1 MTANVSGSLASDAR
15 SLDALKTSAARD
27 PKAAIRQAASQF
39 EALFMQMVMKS
50 MRDAV
55 PKSGMLEGTGS
66 DTFQSMLDTQFAQGM
81 TGKPGGLGELIAKQ
95 LMRNMPSDASVQGA
109 AAAMPKV
116 SSAGIER
123 HLAAFEA
130 AAANARSGDGEAI
143 FPSGSQ
149 VAAAAAAAAR
159 ARSMQA
165 PATRRDALSGMP
177 MLGPD
182 SNAPSAANGANGSNG
197 ANGANGSNGKSG
209 AAPAA
214 FVDRMWGAASNA
226 QRATGVPAG
235 FIVGQAALESGW
247 GRQELKHADGR
258 TSFNLFGIKAG
269 SGWKGATVDAS
280 TSEFVGG
287 KMIRTVERF
296 RAYSSYEEAFTDWS
310 RLMASNPRYAG
321 VLSAGGS
328 VESFAKNMQ
337 RAGYATDP
345 NYASKLTSTITQAL
359 SLRRVTT

>member
-1 MTANVSGSLASDAR
+1 L
-15 SLDALKTSAARD
+15 
-27 PKAAIRQAASQF
+27 
-39 EALFMQMVMKS
+39 
-50 MRDAV
+50 
-55 PKSGMLEGTGS
+55 
-66 DTFQSMLDTQFAQGM
+66 

-95 LMRNMPSDASVQGA
+95 LMRNMPPDAVAPGGA
-109 AAAMPKV
+109 AATPKV
-116 SSAGIER
+116 SSAGLER
-123 HLAAFEA
+123 NLAVFDAR
-130 AAANARSGDGEAI
+130 AANPRTGDAEDI

-159 ARSMQA
+159 ARAMRAPSMQ
-165 PATRRDALSGMP
+165 RDALSSMP

-182 SNAPSAANGANGSNG
+182 NPAAAAKPAP
-197 ANGANGSNGKSG
+197 GKSG

-247 GRQELKHADGR
+247 GRQELKYADGR

-269 SGWKGATVDAS
+269 SGWKGATVDA
-280 TSEFVGG
+280 TTTEFVDGR
-287 KMIRTVERF
+287 MIKTVERF
-296 RAYSSYEEAFTDWS
+296 RAYGSYEEAFTDWS

-359 SLRRVTT
+359 ALRRVTT

>member
-15 SLDALKTSAARD
+15 SLDALKTGAARD

-66 DTFQSMLDTQFAQGM
+66 DTFQSMLDTQFAQGL

-95 LMRNMPSDASVQGA
+95 LMRNMPPDA
-109 AAAMPKV
+109 AAAGGAGAVPKV
-116 SSAGIER
+116 SAAGIAR
-123 HLAAFEA
+123 NLAAFDA
-130 AAANARSGDGEAI
+130 PPANAASDDGEAI
-143 FPSGSQ
+143 FPAGSQ

-159 ARSMQA
+159 ARAMKA
-165 PATRRDALSGMP
+165 PAMRRDALSGMP
-177 MLGPD
+177 MIGPD
-182 SNAPSAANGANGSNG
+182 SAAASAATGAT
-197 ANGANGSNGKSG
+197 GKSA

-247 GRQELKHADGR
+247 GRQELKYADGR

-269 SGWKGATVDAS
+269 AGWKGATVDAT
-280 TSEFVGG
+280 TSEFVDG
-287 KMIRTVERF
+287 KMIKTVERF
-296 RAYSSYEEAFTDWS
+296 RAYGSYEEAFTDWS

>member
-15 SLDALKTSAARD
+15 SLDALKTGAARD
-27 PKAAIRQAASQF
+27 PKASIRQAASQF

-66 DTFQSMLDTQFAQGM
+66 DTFQSMLDTQFAQGL

-95 LMRNMPSDASVQGA
+95 LMRNMPPDAVAPGG

-116 SSAGIER
+116 SSAGLER
-123 HLAAFEA
+123 NLAAFGA
-130 AAANARSGDGEAI
+130 PTANLRTGEADDM

-159 ARSMQA
+159 ARAMRAPSMQ
-165 PATRRDALSGMP
+165 RDALSSMP
-177 MLGPD
+177 MLGPE
-182 SNAPSAANGANGSNG
+182 NSAAPAAAGTPAP
-197 ANGANGSNGKSG
+197 GKSG

-247 GRQELKHADGR
+247 GRQELKYADGR

-269 SGWKGATVDAS
+269 SGWKGATVDA
-280 TSEFVGG
+280 TTTEFVDGRMV
-287 KMIRTVERF
+287 KTVGRF
-296 RAYSSYEEAFTDWS
+296 RAYGSYEEAFTDWS

>member
-1 MTANVSGSLASDAR
+1 
-15 SLDALKTSAARD
+15 
-27 PKAAIRQAASQF
+27 
-39 EALFMQMVMKS
+39 
-50 MRDAV
+50 
-55 PKSGMLEGTGS
+55 
-66 DTFQSMLDTQFAQGM
+66 MLDTQFAQGM

-95 LMRNMPSDASVQGA
+95 LMRNMPPDAAAQGA
-109 AAAMPKV
+109 AAATPKV

-123 HLAAFEA
+123 NLAAFEA
-130 AAANARSGDGEAI
+130 AAASARSGDGEDI

-159 ARSMQA
+159 ARSMRA

-197 ANGANGSNGKSG
+197 SNGSNGKSG

-214 FVDRMWGAASNA
+214 FVDRMWGAATNA

-247 GRQELKHADGR
+247 GRQELKYADGR

-269 SGWKGATVDAS
+269 AGWKGATVDAS

-287 KMIRTVERF
+287 KMVRTVERF
-296 RAYSSYEEAFTDWS
+296 RAYGSYEEAFTDWS

>member
-15 SLDALKTSAARD
+15 SLDALKTGAARD
-27 PKAAIRQAASQF
+27 PKASIRQAASQF

-66 DTFQSMLDTQFAQGM
+66 DTFQSMLDTQFAQGL

-95 LMRNMPSDASVQGA
+95 LMRNMPPDAVAPGGA
-109 AAAMPKV
+109 AATPKV
-116 SSAGIER
+116 SSAGLER
-123 HLAAFEA
+123 NLAVFDAR
-130 AAANARSGDGEAI
+130 AANPRTSDAEDI

-159 ARSMQA
+159 ARAMRAPSMQ
-165 PATRRDALSGMP
+165 RDALSSMP

-182 SNAPSAANGANGSNG
+182 NPAAAAKPAP
-197 ANGANGSNGKSG
+197 GKSG

-247 GRQELKHADGR
+247 GRQELKYADGR

-269 SGWKGATVDAS
+269 SGWKGATVDA
-280 TSEFVGG
+280 TTTEFVDGR
-287 KMIRTVERF
+287 MIKTVERF
-296 RAYSSYEEAFTDWS
+296 RAYGSYEEAFTDWS

-359 SLRRVTT
+359 ALRRVTT

>member
-15 SLDALKTSAARD
+15 SLDALKTGAARD
-27 PKAAIRQAASQF
+27 PKASIRQAASQF

-66 DTFQSMLDTQFAQGM
+66 DMFQSMLDTQFAQGL

-95 LMRNMPSDASVQGA
+95 LMRNMPPDAVAPGGA
-109 AAAMPKV
+109 AATPKV
-116 SSAGIER
+116 SSAGLER
-123 HLAAFEA
+123 NLAAFDA
-130 AAANARSGDGEAI
+130 RAANPRTGDAEDI

-159 ARSMQA
+159 ARAMRAPSMQ
-165 PATRRDALSGMP
+165 RDALSSMP

-182 SNAPSAANGANGSNG
+182 NPAAAAKPAP
-197 ANGANGSNGKSG
+197 GKSG

-247 GRQELKHADGR
+247 GRQELKYADGR

-269 SGWKGATVDAS
+269 SGWKGATVDA
-280 TSEFVGG
+280 TTTEFVDGR
-287 KMIRTVERF
+287 MIKTVERF
-296 RAYSSYEEAFTDWS
+296 RAYGSYEEAFTDWS

-359 SLRRVTT
+359 ALRRVTT

>member
-15 SLDALKTSAARD
+15 SLDALKTGAARD
-27 PKAAIRQAASQF
+27 PKASIRQAASQF
-39 EALFMQMVMKS
+39 EALFMQMVLKS

-66 DTFQSMLDTQFAQGM
+66 DTFQSMLDTQFAQGL
-81 TGKPGGLGELIAKQ
+81 TGKPGGLGELIARQ
-95 LMRNMPSDASVQGA
+95 LMRNMPQDAVAPGG

-116 SSAGIER
+116 SAAGLER
-123 HLAAFEA
+123 NLAAFDA
-130 AAANARSGDGEAI
+130 AAGNPRTSDAEDI

-159 ARSMQA
+159 ARAMRAPSMQ
-165 PATRRDALSGMP
+165 RDALSSMP

-182 SNAPSAANGANGSNG
+182 NPAAAGAPAP
-197 ANGANGSNGKSG
+197 GKSG
-209 AAPAA
+209 SAPAA

-247 GRQELKHADGR
+247 GRQELKYADGR
-258 TSFNLFGIKAG
+258 TTFNLFGIKAG
-269 SGWKGATVDAS
+269 AGWKGATVNA
-280 TSEFVGG
+280 TTTEFVDGRMV
-287 KMIRTVERF
+287 KTVERF
-296 RAYSSYEEAFTDWS
+296 RAYGSYEEAFTDWS

>member
-15 SLDALKTSAARD
+15 SLDALKTGAARD
-27 PKAAIRQAASQF
+27 PKASIRQAASQF

-66 DTFQSMLDTQFAQGM
+66 DTFQSMLDTQFAQGL
-81 TGKPGGLGELIAKQ
+81 TGKPGGLGELIARQ
-95 LMRNMPSDASVQGA
+95 LMRNMPPDAVAPGGA
-109 AAAMPKV
+109 AATPKV
-116 SSAGIER
+116 SSAGLER
-123 HLAAFEA
+123 NLAAFDA
-130 AAANARSGDGEAI
+130 RAANPRTSDAEDI

-159 ARSMQA
+159 ARAMRAPSMQ
-165 PATRRDALSGMP
+165 RDALSSMP

-182 SNAPSAANGANGSNG
+182 DPAAAAKPAP
-197 ANGANGSNGKSG
+197 GKSG

-247 GRQELKHADGR
+247 GRHELKYADGR

-269 SGWKGATVDAS
+269 SGWKGATVDA
-280 TSEFVGG
+280 TTTEFVDGR
-287 KMIRTVERF
+287 MIKTVERF
-296 RAYSSYEEAFTDWS
+296 RAYGSYEEAFTDWS

-345 NYASKLTSTITQAL
+345 HYASKLTSTITQAL
-359 SLRRVTT
+359 ALRRVTT

>member
-15 SLDALKTSAARD
+15 SLDALKTGAARD

-66 DTFQSMLDTQFAQGM
+66 DTFQSMLDTQFAQGL

-95 LMRNMPSDASVQGA
+95 LMRNMPPDAAAKGGA
-109 AAAMPKV
+109 AATPKV

-123 HLAAFEA
+123 HLAAFDA
-130 AAANARSGDGEAI
+130 MSANARSGDGEDI

-159 ARSMQA
+159 ARSMRA
-165 PATRRDALSGMP
+165 PGMQRDALSGMP

-182 SNAPSAANGANGSNG
+182 SAAASAANGA
-197 ANGANGSNGKSG
+197 NGKSG

-214 FVDRMWGAASNA
+214 FVERMWGAATSA

-247 GRQELKHADGR
+247 GRQELKYADGR

-269 SGWKGATVDAS
+269 PGWKGATVDAT

-287 KMIRTVERF
+287 RMIKTVERF
-296 RAYSSYEEAFTDWS
+296 RAYGSYEEACTDWS

-321 VLSAGGS
+321 VLQAGGS

>member
-15 SLDALKTSAARD
+15 SLDALKTGAARD
-27 PKAAIRQAASQF
+27 PKASIRQAASQF

-66 DTFQSMLDTQFAQGM
+66 DTFQSMLDTQFAQGL

-95 LMRNMPSDASVQGA
+95 LMRNMPPDAVAPGGA
-109 AAAMPKV
+109 AATPKV
-116 SSAGIER
+116 SSAGLER
-123 HLAAFEA
+123 NLAVFDAR
-130 AAANARSGDGEAI
+130 AANPRTGDAEDI

-159 ARSMQA
+159 ARAMRAPSMQ
-165 PATRRDALSGMP
+165 RDALSSMP

-182 SNAPSAANGANGSNG
+182 NPAAAAKPAP
-197 ANGANGSNGKSG
+197 GKSG

-247 GRQELKHADGR
+247 GRQELKYADGR

-269 SGWKGATVDAS
+269 SGWKGATVDA
-280 TSEFVGG
+280 TTTEFVDGR
-287 KMIRTVERF
+287 MIKTVERF
-296 RAYSSYEEAFTDWS
+296 RAYGSYEEAFTDWS

-359 SLRRVTT
+359 ALRRVTT

>member
-15 SLDALKTSAARD
+15 SLDALKTGAARD

-95 LMRNMPSDASVQGA
+95 LMRNMPPDAAAPGGA
-109 AAAMPKV
+109 AATPKV

-123 HLAAFEA
+123 SLAALDA
-130 AAANARSGDGEAI
+130 SASNARSGDGEDL

-159 ARSMQA
+159 ARSMRA
-165 PATRRDALSGMP
+165 PAMQRDALSGMP

-182 SNAPSAANGANGSNG
+182 SAAASSANGANG
-197 ANGANGSNGKSG
+197 KPG
-209 AAPAA
+209 AAPAV
-214 FVDRMWGAASNA
+214 FVDRMWGAATSA

-269 SGWKGATVDAS
+269 AGWKGATVDAT

-287 KMIRTVERF
+287 KMIKTVERF
-296 RAYSSYEEAFTDWS
+296 RAYGSYEEAFTDWS

>member
-15 SLDALKTSAARD
+15 SLDALKTGAARD

-81 TGKPGGLGELIAKQ
+81 TGKPGGLGELIARQ
-95 LMRNMPSDASVQGA
+95 LMRNMPPDAAAKGA
-109 AAAMPKV
+109 AAATPKV

-123 HLAAFEA
+123 HLAAFDA
-130 AAANARSGDGEAI
+130 ASANARSGDGDDLFA
-143 FPSGSQ
+143 SGSQ

-159 ARSMQA
+159 ARSMRA
-165 PATRRDALSGMP
+165 PGMQRDALSGMP

-182 SNAPSAANGANGSNG
+182 SAAASAANGA
-197 ANGANGSNGKSG
+197 NGKSG

-214 FVDRMWGAASNA
+214 FVDRMWGAATSA

-247 GRQELKHADGR
+247 GRQELKYADGR

-269 SGWKGATVDAS
+269 PGWKGATVDAT

-287 KMIRTVERF
+287 RMIKTVERF
-296 RAYSSYEEAFTDWS
+296 RAYGSYEEAFTDWS

-321 VLSAGGS
+321 VLQAGGS

>member
-15 SLDALKTSAARD
+15 SLDALKTGAARD

-66 DTFQSMLDTQFAQGM
+66 DTFQGMLDTQFAQGM

-95 LMRNMPSDASVQGA
+95 LMRNMPPDAAAPGGGA
-109 AAAMPKV
+109 ATPKV

-123 HLAAFEA
+123 SLAALDA
-130 AAANARSGDGEAI
+130 SASSARSGDGEDL

-149 VAAAAAAAAR
+149 VLAAAAAAAR
-159 ARSMQA
+159 VRSMRA
-165 PATRRDALSGMP
+165 PAMQRDALSGMP

-182 SNAPSAANGANGSNG
+182 SAAATSANGANG
-197 ANGANGSNGKSG
+197 KPG
-209 AAPAA
+209 AAPAV
-214 FVDRMWGAASNA
+214 FVDRMWGAATNA

-269 SGWKGATVDAS
+269 AGWKGATVDAT

-287 KMIRTVERF
+287 KMIKTVERF
-296 RAYSSYEEAFTDWS
+296 RAYGSYEEAFSDWS

-328 VESFAKNMQ
+328 VETFAKNMQ

>member
-15 SLDALKTSAARD
+15 SLDALKTGAARD

-66 DTFQSMLDTQFAQGM
+66 DTFQSMLDTQFAQGL

-95 LMRNMPSDASVQGA
+95 LMRNMPPDAAAKGGA
-109 AAAMPKV
+109 AATPKV

-123 HLAAFEA
+123 HLAAFDA
-130 AAANARSGDGEAI
+130 MSANARSGDGEDI

-159 ARSMQA
+159 ARSMRA
-165 PATRRDALSGMP
+165 PGMQRDALSGMP
-177 MLGPD
+177 MLGPETAAAAGAT
-182 SNAPSAANGANGSNG
+182 AP
-197 ANGANGSNGKSG
+197 GKSG
-209 AAPAA
+209 SAPAA

-247 GRQELKHADGR
+247 GRQELKYADGR

-269 SGWKGATVDAS
+269 PGWKGATVDAT

-287 KMIRTVERF
+287 RMIKTVERF
-296 RAYSSYEEAFTDWS
+296 RAYGSYEEAFTDWS

-321 VLSAGGS
+321 VLQAGGS

>member
-15 SLDALKTSAARD
+15 SLDALKTGAARD
-27 PKAAIRQAASQF
+27 PRAAIRQAASQF

-66 DTFQSMLDTQFAQGM
+66 DTFQSMLDTQFAQGL

-95 LMRNMPSDASVQGA
+95 LMRNMPPDAVAPGGA
-109 AAAMPKV
+109 AATPKV
-116 SSAGIER
+116 SSAGIQR
-123 HLAAFEA
+123 NLAAFDA
-130 AAANARSGDGEAI
+130 PAANSRSDEAEDI

-159 ARSMQA
+159 ARAMRPASM
-165 PATRRDALSGMP
+165 RRDALSGMP
-177 MLGPD
+177 MLGPETAAA
-182 SNAPSAANGANGSNG
+182 SGATAP
-197 ANGANGSNGKSG
+197 GKSG
-209 AAPAA
+209 SAPAA

-247 GRQELKHADGR
+247 GRQELKYADGR

-269 SGWKGATVDAS
+269 AGWKGATVDAT
-280 TSEFVGG
+280 TSEFVDG
-287 KMIRTVERF
+287 KMIKTVERF
-296 RAYSSYEEAFTDWS
+296 RAYGSYEEAFTDWS

-328 VESFAKNMQ
+328 VESFARNMQ